1 MTTRRIQGFCA
12 LCRSRCGCVSVVE
25 DGRLV
30 AVEPDPSHPTGANLC
45 VKGRAA
51 PELVYAEDRLLYP
64 MRRTRPK
71 SDPDAGW
78 ERIGWDDALDW
89 TAARMREVARRHGPE
104 GVAFGCTTPA
114 GTAVSDG
121 FLWILRLIRAF
132 GSPNLVWGEEL
143 CAWHRDFVTPFT
155 FGVDIGTPDFDRTGC
170 LLLWGHNPSATYLAQ
185 ATAVSEM
192 AARGAALIVVDPRRA
207 GAAARA
213 DQWLRVRPGTDG
225 ALALGLAAAMIAE
238 GWYDRD
244 FIRDWSNGAFLV
256 RADNG
261 RLLTAADL
269 SVVGN
274 PAHYIAWDRATG
286 RPVAYADRTGL
297 D

>member
-1 MTTRRIQGFCA
+1 MATERIPGFCA

-30 AVEPDPSHPTGANLC
+30 AVEPDPSHPTGAALC

-51 PELVYAEDRLLYP
+51 PELVYAEDRLLHP

-71 SDPDAGW
+71 SDPEAGW
-78 ERIGWDDALDW
+78 ERISWDEALDW

-104 GVAFGCTTPA
+104 GVAFGVTTPA

-132 GSPNLVWGEEL
+132 GSPNMVWGEEL
-143 CAWHRDFVTPFT
+143 CAWHRDFVTAFT

-185 ATAVSEM
+185 ATAVQD
-192 AARGAALIVVDPRRA
+192 ATTRGAALVVVDPRRA
-207 GAAARA
+207 GPAAKA

-225 ALALGLAAAMIAE
+225 ALALGLAAVMIAE
-238 GWYDRD
+238 GWYDRA
-244 FIRDWSNGAFLV
+244 FIRDWSNGSFLV
-256 RADNG
+256 RADTG
-261 RLLTAADL
+261 CLLTAAD
-269 SVVGN
+269 
-274 PAHYIAWDRATG
+274 
-286 RPVAYADRTGL
+286 
-297 D
+297 